1 MSNKPRSKTLVGK
14 RTEYT
19 FLRIGEGRTV
29 KVPRHRVRGLLK
41 VLGKAR
47 PSPAKRSL
55 VKNQWSVNPA
65 SNMD

>member
-14 RTEYT
+14 KTEYT

-41 VLGKAR
+41 VLGVPKR
-47 PSPAKRSL
+47 SPSKRSL
-55 VKNQWSVNPA
+55 TKNQWSVNPA